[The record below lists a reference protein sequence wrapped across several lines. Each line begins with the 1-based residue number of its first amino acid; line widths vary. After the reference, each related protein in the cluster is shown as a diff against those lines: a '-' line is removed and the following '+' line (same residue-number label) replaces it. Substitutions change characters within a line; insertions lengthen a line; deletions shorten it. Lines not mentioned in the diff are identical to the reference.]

1 MYLGNS
7 IGFSTRRLEVCKKAI
22 PQPQPRLCHTN
33 VTSLTRCQDFK
44 LFINKFPPVCCSGS
58 SAFSEALK
66 AAGSVGL
73 HGFEESTDEEEEA
86 QASVWTSSVLK
97 KRRKKMNKHKYKKRK
112 RRDRYKTKKK

>member
-7 IGFSTRRLEVCKKAI
+7 IGFSTRHLEVCIKAI
-22 PQPQPRLCHTN
+22 PQSQPRLCHTN

-44 LFINKFPPVCCSGS
+44 MFINKFPPVCCSGS
-58 SAFSEALK
+58 SAISEALK
-66 AAGSVGL
+66 AAGNVGL
-73 HGFEESTDEEEEA
+73 HGFEESTDEEEA